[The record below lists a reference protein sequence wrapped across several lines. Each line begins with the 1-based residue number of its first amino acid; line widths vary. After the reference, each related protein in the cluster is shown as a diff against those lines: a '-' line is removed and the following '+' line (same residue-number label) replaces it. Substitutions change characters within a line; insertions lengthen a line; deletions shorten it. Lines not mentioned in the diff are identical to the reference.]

1 MYQISTPLAPAAIG
15 PYCQAVAKRD
25 TLYVSGCIGLD
36 AKTMQLEAGLEA
48 QTDKALH
55 NMVEILRAGG
65 SAHFARA
72 NEVFSKYFGDHKP
85 ARACVAVKQL
95 PKNALFELDAI
106 ALMLKQCNWKPVSRH
121 RQTKHCTTWW
131 RS

>member
-65 SAHFARA
+65 SSIDKVMKVTVFLTDMAHFARA

-106 ALMLKQCNWKPVSRH
+106 ALTGQGKL
-121 RQTKHCTTWW
+121 
-131 RS
+131 